1 MIKLYVNLCL
11 LFLQETSI
19 SNGKCSGSGIDTEY
33 LFTGP
38 TQLKKQLF
46 IKDSDMAASKPI
58 ATAATSVV
66 EGHITDLTISQDPKR
81 FPLEC
86 NKVALHW
93 LDVSTRYILTIS
105 IAAY

>member
-1 MIKLYVNLCL
+1 M
-11 LFLQETSI
+11 
-19 SNGKCSGSGIDTEY
+19 EY

-46 IKDSDMAASKPI
+46 IGDSDMAASKPV
-58 ATAATSVV
+58 ATAAPSVV
-66 EGHITDLTISQDPKR
+66 EGHITDLTISQDPKK

-93 LDVSTRYILTIS
+93 LDVSTRCILTVS
-105 IAAY
+105 IVFLGLFVNGAFVFVARINSWF

>member
-1 MIKLYVNLCL
+1 M
-11 LFLQETSI
+11 
-19 SNGKCSGSGIDTEY
+19 EY

-46 IKDSDMAASKPI
+46 IGDSEMAASKPI
-58 ATAATSVV
+58 AAAAPSVV
-66 EGHITDLTISQDPKR
+66 EGHITDLTISQDPKK

-93 LDVSTRYILTIS
+93 LDVSTRYILTAT

>member
-1 MIKLYVNLCL
+1 M
-11 LFLQETSI
+11 
-19 SNGKCSGSGIDTEY
+19 EY

-38 TQLKKQLF
+38 TQLNKQLF
-46 IKDSDMAASKPI
+46 IGDSEMAASKPI
-58 ATAATSVV
+58 AAAAPSVV
-66 EGHITDLTISQDPKR
+66 EGDITDLTISQDPKK

-93 LDVSTRYILTIS
+93 LDVSTRYILTAT